1 MISLKYIRENFDYV
15 KDSLI
20 KKKSNI
26 NIDELLLLDEDRR
39 KHLKEV
45 EKLRSDKNSSS
56 NSISNLMKIGKDPKS
71 EIKSMKLLSN
81 QIKEVEKKL
90 KSIEASINEKIYYI
104 PNIVHHSVPDGHNE
118 NDNVVVKKWGEKPKI
133 NFNIMDHVAI
143 GEKLQLFDFK
153 RAAKL
158 SGTSFPLY
166 RGIGAKLERSLIN
179 FMLDMHIEKHGYI
192 ELLPPFLS
200 NRQSMQN
207 TGQLPKFEDDM
218 YSIPEDKLFCIP
230 TAEVPVTNFHQGE
243 ILNEIDFPIKYTAYT
258 ACFRRE
264 AGSYGQDTKGLSR
277 VHQFNKVELVKFVHP
292 EKSYEELD
300 ALLLEAEE
308 ILQALN
314 LHYRVIELCGGDL
327 SFSAAKCYDIEVWSP
342 ASKKYL
348 EVSSCSNFENFQ
360 STRSNIRFRN
370 KKSGKNEFVHTL
382 NGSGVATPRLMI
394 ALLETYQQEDGSVCL
409 PKVLHPYVKMD
420 SILVS

>member
-118 NDNVVVKKWGEKPKI
+118 NDNVLVKKWGEKPKI

-179 FMLDMHIEKHGYI
+179 FMLDMHIEKHGYT

-342 ASKKYL
+342 ASEKYL

>member
-179 FMLDMHIEKHGYI
+179 FMLDMHIEKHGYT

>member
-118 NDNVVVKKWGEKPKI
+118 NDNVLVKKWGEKPKI

-179 FMLDMHIEKHGYI
+179 FMLDMHIEKHGYT

-308 ILQALN
+308 VLQALN

-342 ASKKYL
+342 ASEKYL